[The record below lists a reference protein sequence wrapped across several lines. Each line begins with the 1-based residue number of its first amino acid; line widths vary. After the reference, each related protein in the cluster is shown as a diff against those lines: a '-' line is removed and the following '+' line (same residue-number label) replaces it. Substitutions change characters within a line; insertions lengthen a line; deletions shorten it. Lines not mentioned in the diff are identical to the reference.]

1 MTFDG
6 FFTRALVKELADQ
19 LIGGRISKIYQP
31 FEQELQLVI
40 RNHRTNYRLNSS
52 IHPTYYHLGLTDERP
67 SNPTHAPMFCML
79 MRKHLENAIVL
90 DIRQIDNDRIVQ
102 FIVSGLDELGDQQ
115 NYHLY
120 FELMGRHSNILLVNP
135 AKNTIIDCIKHVSP
149 SLNSYR
155 GLQPGAEYVQPPK
168 NPQQTN
174 VFALTDLDSW
184 ASEHHQLLAD
194 GLASRIIE
202 GLGRLGA
209 SEIEYLMN
217 HEKMTASEAI
227 NQLMAAT
234 TNAQPTIFKQ
244 KNDKLS
250 FYYYPVKHL
259 EAEQI
264 NYPSLSTLLTAFFQQ
279 KIHLDRIRQ
288 LSGDLIQRIEHVIE
302 RNQIKIAKLAED
314 RKVAQ
319 AADTYRIKGE
329 LLKAYAYQIEK
340 GQTAVTLD
348 NYYDNNQPLLVELD
362 PRLSAIDNSQ
372 KYFKKYT
379 KYRDSLKYIDHQIQ
393 LAEAE
398 NEYLETVL
406 VQIHQA
412 DLEDIEDIKE
422 ELANEGY
429 VAQRKQNIKKRS
441 KSTSKPRRY
450 RSDDGVM
457 IYVGRNNHQ
466 NDELSLKKASKNH
479 WWLHAKNIPGSHVI
493 IESDQPS
500 DETIT
505 LAGELAAYYSK
516 FSDSASVPVDL
527 LQVKHLRKPNGAK
540 PGYVIYEGQRTI
552 YVTPDEQK
560 LRTYQIDN

>member
-6 FFTRALVKELADQ
+6 FFTRALVKELAEH
-19 LIGGRISKIYQP
+19 LVGGRISKIYQP
-31 FEQELQLVI
+31 FEQEIQLVI
-40 RNHRTNYRLNSS
+40 RNNRTNYRLNGS

-67 SNPTHAPMFCML
+67 SNPAHAPMFCML

-102 FIVSGLDELGDQQ
+102 FIVSGLDNLGDQQ

-135 AKNTIIDCIKHVSP
+135 AKNTIIDCIKHVAP

-155 GLQPGAEYVQPPK
+155 GLQPGAEYIQPPK
-168 NPQQTN
+168 NDQQTN
-174 VFALTDLDSW
+174 VFALDDLETW
-184 ASEHHQLLAD
+184 ANEHQSELAD
-194 GLASRIIE
+194 GQASRLIE
-202 GLGRLGA
+202 GLGKIGA
-209 SEIEYLMN
+209 NEIEYLIN
-217 HEKMTASEAI
+217 HEKMTATDAVS
-227 NQLMAAT
+227 QLMSAT
-234 TNAQPTIFKQ
+234 DNAQPTIFKQ
-244 KNDKLS
+244 KEGRLV
-250 FYYYPVKHL
+250 FYYYPVQHL
-259 EAEQI
+259 SGEMI
-264 NYPSLSTLLTAFFQQ
+264 DSPSLSNLLSEFFQQ

-288 LSGDLIQRIEHVIE
+288 LSGDLIQKIEHVID
-302 RNQIKIAKLAED
+302 RNQIKMAKLAAE
-314 RKVAQ
+314 RKIAQ
-319 AADTYRIKGE
+319 SSDTYRIKGE

-340 GQTAVTLD
+340 GQKEVTLD
-348 NYYDNNQPLLVELD
+348 NYYDNDQPLLVELD

-379 KYRDSLKYIDHQIQ
+379 KYRDSLKYIDHQTQ

-406 VQIHQA
+406 VQIQQA
-412 DLEDIEDIKE
+412 DLEDIEDIKA
-422 ELANEGY
+422 ELTSEGY

-441 KSTSKPRRY
+441 KSTSKPRRF
-450 RSDDGVM
+450 RSDDGVI

-505 LAGELAAYYSK
+505 LAGELAAFYSK
-516 FSDSASVPVDL
+516 FSDSSSVPVDL

-552 YVTPDEQK
+552 YVTPDESK
-560 LRTYQIDN
+560 LLKYQMDN